1 MIKNYNNRMITSYN
15 YKSPCSGKTAGTDD
29 VVIDKTDIFDLAYL
43 VNYATSELS
52 GKKLNP
58 TESEIVKT
66 GFRLIKELENHL
78 SI

>member
-1 MIKNYNNRMITSYN
+1 MLNNYNNRMITSYN
-15 YKSPCSGKTAGTDD
+15 YKSPRAGKSAGTDD

-58 TESEIVKT
+58 TETEIVKT
-66 GFRLIKELENHL
+66 GIRLIKHLENHL